1 MILPGE
7 LAFPGRVIFGEGSAQ
22 RLLSEAAEFGARG
35 VLAHSRSAEKSGM
48 LTPILENKPANLRLL
63 AFRCAAGEPRLSDVE
78 ELRKAAAAFGADWI
92 AAVGGGSVLDAA
104 KAAAGLLAS
113 DLPAVRHHDGA
124 PLPQSKTPFL
134 AVPTTAGTGSEATSV
149 CVLTNEG
156 TGVKKSF
163 RHPSLFARIAI
174 LDPSL
179 LRTCPPSVMA
189 ASGMD
194 ALTQA
199 IESFVSR
206 HATWFSDQFASK
218 AVALIAPS
226 LQAVHRN
233 PQQETL
239 GNLMA
244 GSFLAGV
251 ALSHARLGI
260 VHGLAHPLGARYRVA
275 HGLACAVCLPHAI
288 AFNRPAIGSKYE
300 VLCELV
306 GGDLLDFTVR
316 LTNQLG
322 IRSPFTG
329 LQIREEDRIVA
340 ETLSSGS
347 TMANPRPVTREDV
360 LWFLDRIFAP
370 AGRRG

>member
-1 MILPGE
+1 MILPDE

-35 VLAHSRSAEKSGM
+35 VLAHSGSIEKSGM
-48 LTPILENKPANLRLL
+48 LAPILENKPPSLKVLP
-63 AFRCAAGEPRLSDVE
+63 FRCVSGEPRLSDVE
-78 ELRKAAAAFGADWI
+78 ELRRSAGEFRADWI

-124 PLPQSKTPFL
+124 PLPPSKTPFL

-149 CVLTNEG
+149 CVLTNEK

-163 RHPSLFARIAI
+163 RHPSLFARLAI

-179 LRTCPPSVMA
+179 LRTCPPAVLA

-199 IESFVSR
+199 VESFISK

-218 AVALIAPS
+218 AVAMIASS
-226 LQAVHRN
+226 LQTVLRN
-233 PQQETL
+233 PKQETL
-239 GNLMA
+239 EGLMT
-244 GSFLAGV
+244 GSLLAGM

-260 VHGLAHPLGARYRVA
+260 VHGLAHPLGARYNVP
-275 HGLACAVCLPHAI
+275 HGLTCAVCLPHAI
-288 AFNRPAIGSKYE
+288 EFNRPAIGSKYE
-300 VLCELV
+300 VLCQLV
-306 GGDLLDFTVR
+306 GADLRDFTVR

-322 IRSPFTG
+322 IRSPFAV
-329 LQIREEDRIVA
+329 LQVREKDRIVE
-340 ETLSSGS
+340 ETLASGS
-347 TMANPRPVTREDV
+347 TKANPRPVGREDV

-370 AGRRG
+370 AGRAD